1 MKSFITLVEV
11 GPRDGLQNETK
22 ILSANLKHNLIKK
35 LSQTGLR
42 RIEAGSFVSPRWVP
56 QMANSKSVIKKVMSK
71 NNTDDVCFS
80 ALVPNERGM
89 HDAISTGITEV
100 AFFTSASETF
110 NSKNIN
116 CSIKQSF
123 TRLNVISKLAKKHK
137 IKLRAY
143 ISCAFFCPY
152 EGKIK
157 YQKVVDI
164 AKKLVSSGCSEIS
177 IGDTIGAATPREVG
191 DLLKKILKHI
201 PNKKIAMHF
210 HDTRGMAIVNVRE
223 SLDFGIRCF
232 DSSIGGMGGCPYA
245 KDATGNLATEDLVFF
260 LNQMGYETGVD
271 LEHLLKVNRWLS
283 KYFMLPS
290 KVGRV
295 GI

>member
-22 ILSANLKHNLIKK
+22 ILSANLKYNLIKK
-35 LSQTGLR
+35 LSQTGLS

-56 QMANSKSVIKKVMSK
+56 QMANSKSVIKKVMS
-71 NNTDDVCFS
+71 NNTNNVRFS
-80 ALVPNERGM
+80 ALVPNEHGM
-89 HDAISTGITEV
+89 NDAISTGIKEV

-116 CSIKQSF
+116 CTIKQSF

-137 IKLRAY
+137 INLRAY

-152 EGKIK
+152 EGKVQ
-157 YQKVVDI
+157 YQKVVNI

-191 DLLKKILKHI
+191 GLLKKILKHV

-210 HDTRGMAIVNVRE
+210 HDTRGMAISNVKE
-223 SLDFGIRCF
+223 SLEFGIKCF
-232 DSSIGGMGGCPYA
+232 DSSVGGMGGCPYA
-245 KDATGNLATEDLVFF
+245 KGATGNLATEDLAFF
-260 LNQMGYETGVD
+260 LNQMGYKTGVD
-271 LEHLLKVNRWLS
+271 LEKLLKINRWLS

-290 KVGRV
+290 RV
-295 GI
+295 AKAGLP